1 MLLDLLKN
9 PAEWIFKASE
19 DNLEWIIITVGVDQP
34 CSCVAAMTLWE
45 PMGRGG
51 PSVGIIRHNEQEDIY
66 PPISV
71 KTQHET
77 E

>member
-1 MLLDLLKN
+1 MFHDLLKN
-9 PAEWIFKASE
+9 TAEWIFKASE
-19 DNLEWIIITVGVDQP
+19 DNPEWIIITVSSDQP
-34 CSCVAAMTLWE
+34 CSCVAVMTLWG

-66 PPISV
+66 PAISV
-71 KTQHET
+71 KRQHET

>member
-1 MLLDLLKN
+1 MPLDLLKN
-9 PAEWIFKASE
+9 TAEWIFKASE

-34 CSCVAAMTLWE
+34 CSCLAALTLWE

-51 PSVGIIRHNEQEDIY
+51 PSVGIIRYNEQEDIY
-66 PPISV
+66 PAISV
-71 KTQHET
+71 KRQHET